1 MDGARER
8 LAFAIGRGRHEQ
20 GKGESHRMVALSVQ
34 VEMAGGL
41 SWARWKRL
49 VQEVDR
55 LGYVGLYCCDHF
67 LPPGQG
73 YSDSVDIFL
82 AFTYLADHGQRLEFG
97 SLVCPVS
104 FRDPVMLARK
114 ALALD
119 NLSGGRMTL
128 GVGAGWME
136 REHVTF
142 GYELGDKPTRMARF
156 AEALQVITLLTRHED
171 PVSFDGRFYHLRDA
185 KLLPRSPRPGGPRLL
200 VGGSGP
206 KVTLPLAARYADA
219 WNTGGAS
226 PATFREISRRLDE
239 LIVKVGRDPRA
250 VRRTLMQQI
259 VCYRSEAELGRQ
271 LQWLASGA
279 PELRGQPPAAF
290 RELLRRRS
298 PNAIVGSPAEVIE
311 QIHAFGEAGVEEIM
325 IQRLDLDDIE
335 GLQIIAEEVLPHV

>member
-1 MDGARER
+1 
-8 LAFAIGRGRHEQ
+8 
-20 GKGESHRMVALSVQ
+20 MVALSVQ
-34 VEMAGGL
+34 IEMAGGL

-73 YSDSVDIFL
+73 LADSVDIFL
-82 AFTYLADHGQRLEFG
+82 AFTYLADHSQRLEFG

-104 FRDPVMLARK
+104 FRDPVMLARQ

-119 NLSGGRMTL
+119 NLSNGRMVL

-136 REHVTF
+136 REHAMF
-142 GYELGDKPTRMARF
+142 GYELGDRTTRMARF
-156 AEALQVITLLTRHED
+156 SEAMKVIALLTRQDD
-171 PVSFDGRFYHLRDA
+171 PASFDGRFYHLRDA
-185 KLLPRSPRPGGPRLL
+185 KLLPRSPRPTGPRLL
-200 VGGSGP
+200 VGGAGP
-206 KVTLPLAARYADA
+206 KVTLPLTARYADA

-226 PATFREISRRLDE
+226 PASYRETSNRLDE
-239 LIVKVGRDPRA
+239 LVVKAGRDPRA

-259 VCYRSEAELGRQ
+259 VCYRNEAELGRQ
-271 LQWLASGA
+271 LEWLAAGA

-290 RELLRRRS
+290 REFLRRRS